1 MEVIVEATQVVEFL
15 EGEKKE
21 QWFLNIR
28 INESPLWSLSNTD
41 AEVPSLEVLILGFR
55 RNSGH
60 VYTLKKFLRNF
71 HAQQNLRT
79 NGVERIVR
87 F

>member
-1 MEVIVEATQVVEFL
+1 MKTRLRYLQISWQKEWGDENSKHIVEATQVVEFL

-28 INESPLWSLSNTD
+28 INESPLWSLFQ
-41 AEVPSLEVLILGFR
+41 IQM
-55 RNSGH
+55 
-60 VYTLKKFLRNF
+60 LRP
-71 HAQQNLRT
+71 HHW
-79 NGVERIVR
+79 R

>member
-1 MEVIVEATQVVEFL
+1 MEPFS
-15 EGEKKE
+15 
-21 QWFLNIR
+21 NID
-28 INESPLWSLSNTD
+28 P
-41 AEVPSLEVLILGFR
+41 EVPSLEVLILGFR

-79 NGVERIVR
+79 NGVERLVR